1 MSTLKKMNTS
11 LLCFCFKTASSIY
24 VISVC
29 YAGSTRNLH
38 NGTLRLPPATWP
50 SCKVAAFSSLIELMA
65 TAHLLQTF
73 SCNNSLLSRSLSLS
87 LANSLAAVGVSG
99 DLNCCRIATELFPD
113 WCWSWKFFRTHN
125 DPNRWC
131 PWWQFRGI
139 DVFFCFGFVSMW

>member
-1 MSTLKKMNTS
+1 MNTS

-87 LANSLAAVGVSG
+87 CQFSSRCGGFWGPKLLSNCYRIVSG
-99 DLNCCRIATELFPD
+99 LVLKLEILSYPQRSKSVMSMVAISRDRCVFLLWICVNVVM
-113 WCWSWKFFRTHN
+113 
-125 DPNRWC
+125 
-131 PWWQFRGI
+131 QRG
-139 DVFFCFGFVSMW
+139 W